1 MTTITLELPDDV
13 AERARE
19 EGLLDPGRIQDLLE
33 QALAASPENEETR
46 MSALRRALEE
56 GERSGP
62 ATDFDFERFLAAK
75 RRETPAP

>member
-33 QALAASPENEETR
+33 QSLSGVRADEASPEE
-46 MSALRRALEE
+46 RALLSRTSGLWRHGDGLRWQARQR
-56 GERSGP
+56 GEWARDS
-62 ATDFDFERFLAAK
+62 E
-75 RRETPAP
+75 